1 MDAAARP
8 APETDGRLGP
18 RRIDALIDADRLET
32 LYGNTPQAL
41 PAGAAFAALLAWAL
55 AESASPAMVLGWL
68 LLKWLVIGVR
78 ALDWWQFHR
87 SPDRRRHVRHW
98 SRRHALG
105 AVTDGLGW
113 GLLWPLFIPTGQ
125 AATDGLVLAGLVGVA
140 SVGVFTLSASVAH
153 AMRFMGC
160 TLLPVALQEL
170 LQPRGVVSWVTVGGV
185 LVYGAVLWAE
195 TRRVSHQKDELL
207 RLRFELAEI
216 AAERERARRRAE
228 DASAAKSR
236 FLATVS
242 HELRTPLNGILGT
255 AELLAREPD
264 DGQDRRQRL
273 EVLRQSGAHLLGL
286 IDDLL
291 DISRIEAGRFELH
304 PEPTPL
310 RPLLDSVCA
319 LLQPLADVRGLSL
332 GHQIDPTVPAA
343 VMADAPRVRQVLLNL
358 LGNALKFTDQGEVA
372 LHLVHDAGLLRFSV
386 RDSGR
391 GIPPE
396 RLGAIFEAFE
406 RVETAGQV
414 TGTGLGLTISRQ
426 LARAMGGDLYA
437 HSRPGEGSVFT
448 FTLKAPGVA
457 WSAPAPAP
465 TASAPAAPASLQGEV
480 LLVEDNPVN
489 AMVARGMLEH
499 LGLQVRSAED
509 GEQALAEMQRLR
521 PDLVLMDC
529 QMPHLDG
536 WQATRRW
543 RALEQAGTSP
553 RLPIVALTANVVQ
566 GDRERCLAAGMD
578 GYLPKPIDPTRLA
591 EVLQRH
597 LRGAP

>member
-8 APETDGRLGP
+8 APEPDGRLVP

-55 AESASPAMVLGWL
+55 AESAGPAMVLGWL

-78 ALDWWQFHR
+78 ALDWWQFSH

-125 AATDGLVLAGLVGVA
+125 AATDGLVLAGLVAVA

-170 LQPRGVVSWVTVGGV
+170 LQPHGVVSWVTVGGV

-304 PEPTPL
+304 PAPTPL

-406 RVETAGQV
+406 RVEPAG
-414 TGTGLGLTISRQ
+414 
-426 LARAMGGDLYA
+426 
-437 HSRPGEGSVFT
+437 
-448 FTLKAPGVA
+448 
-457 WSAPAPAP
+457 
-465 TASAPAAPASLQGEV
+465 PASLQGEV

-543 RALEQAGTSP
+543 RALEQAGTAP